1 MLRTLLITGFALC
14 LGACSATGG
23 FFGSGRAASGDA
35 GARRAAP
42 NGVDAQ
48 GLGVYLNLMRQL
60 IEGDA
65 VDQAEIFRGVQQ
77 DAESSPT
84 TTNRLKLAL
93 ALAVPN
99 QPSADAKQA
108 AQQLRA
114 LLAEN
119 DTLLPQERV
128 LATIELNEV
137 EQRLVLDETA
147 QQLEHDAQAEQAKQS
162 SEQAQRLKAALE
174 ENRKLKSQLKD
185 ALSKLDAIT
194 TIEQSIRKRENA
206 PN

>member
-1 MLRTLLITGFALC
+1 MRSGLGVIALVSV
-14 LGACSATGG
+14 LSACTATGG
-23 FFGSGRAASGDA
+23 VFGSRRSPDGAARAAQSSRVEA
-35 GARRAAP
+35 E
-42 NGVDAQ
+42 
-48 GLGVYLNLMRQL
+48 GLGVYLDMMRRL
-60 IEGDA
+60 IEGDT
-65 VDQAEIFRGVQQ
+65 VDQAETFRRVQQ

-99 QPSADAKQA
+99 QPSANPRQA
-108 AQQLRA
+108 AERLRA
-114 LLAEN
+114 LLAERGA
-119 DTLLPQERV
+119 LLPQERV
-128 LATIELNEV
+128 LATIELNDV
-137 EQRLVLDETA
+137 EQRLVLDRTA
-147 QQLEHDAQAEQAKQS
+147 QQLKQDADAQQAKES

-174 ENRKLKSQLKD
+174 ENRKLKAQLHD

>member
-1 MLRTLLITGFALC
+1 MRSGLGVIALVSV
-14 LGACSATGG
+14 LSACTATGG
-23 FFGSGRAASGDA
+23 VFGSRRSPDGAARAAQSSRVEA
-35 GARRAAP
+35 E
-42 NGVDAQ
+42 
-48 GLGVYLNLMRQL
+48 GLGVYLDMMRRL
-60 IEGDA
+60 IEGDT
-65 VDQAEIFRGVQQ
+65 VDQAETFRRVQQ

-99 QPSADAKQA
+99 QPSANPRQA
-108 AQQLRA
+108 AERLRA
-114 LLAEN
+114 LLAERGA
-119 DTLLPQERV
+119 LLPQERV
-128 LATIELNEV
+128 LATIELNDV
-137 EQRLVLDETA
+137 EQRLVLDRTA
-147 QQLEHDAQAEQAKQS
+147 QQLKQDADAKQAKES

-174 ENRKLKSQLKD
+174 ENRKLKAQLHD

>member
-1 MLRTLLITGFALC
+1 MLRGLAIAALALC
-14 LGACSATGG
+14 LGACTAAGG
-23 FFGSGRAASGDA
+23 LFGGGRAAQDG
-35 GARRAAP
+35 GARGASS
-42 NGVDAQ
+42 GVDAQ
-48 GLGVYLNLMRQL
+48 GLGVYLDLMHRL
-60 IEGDA
+60 IQGDP
-65 VDQAEIFRGVQQ
+65 VDQAEIFRQVQQ
-77 DAESSPT
+77 DADSSPT

-99 QPSADAKQA
+99 HPAADAQQA
-108 AQQLRA
+108 ASQLRA

-119 DTLLPQERV
+119 DALLPPERV
-128 LATIELNEV
+128 LATIELNDV
-137 EQRLVLDETA
+137 EQRLVLDQTA
-147 QQLEHDAQAEQAKQS
+147 RELKQDAAAKQAKQS

-174 ENRKLKSQLKD
+174 ENRKLKSELKD